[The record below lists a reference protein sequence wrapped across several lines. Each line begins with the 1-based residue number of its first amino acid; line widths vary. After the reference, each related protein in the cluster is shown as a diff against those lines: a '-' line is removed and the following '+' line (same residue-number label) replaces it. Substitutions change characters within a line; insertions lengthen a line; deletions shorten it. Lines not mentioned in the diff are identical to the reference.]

1 MSDEIE
7 NRRILLEQLE
17 NVVVQVT
24 DVYRNL
30 PDPDIMVYEVWSAKD
45 ILAHITFW
53 HESFARNASDLAAGV
68 KPTPLV
74 GTYPALNQG
83 GVDAMKSCTLDAVIG
98 RLQHAQAMIRDSI
111 LNPRVVKI
119 PYRKGS
125 RDYSPAEHL
134 QIVIDHIGRHLRD
147 VVRKSR
153 RRS

>member
-1 MSDEIE
+1 MPAA
-7 NRRILLEQLE
+7 NTRNLLEQLE
-17 NVVVQVT
+17 TVVAQVC

-30 PDPDIMVYEVWSAKD
+30 PDPDVMVYELWSAKD

-83 GVDAMKSCTLDAVIG
+83 GVDAMKSCTLDAVIE

-111 LNPRVVKI
+111 LDPRVVAI

-147 VVRKSR
+147 VVRKAR